1 MFSLEEELL
10 GPKQKVKT
18 CRIFFLSLSL
28 FFFALILKHTPS
40 IVQYSCC
47 IPTANKR
54 LGCAARGEHKVTV
67 NFCVGERLSQ
77 TMKFFFFFPS
87 IHFGGPEGHPC
98 HGAQTGSLSE
108 FPFPV
113 QLREGSDIEGCSL
126 HTPFPCGSKRL
137 HNPPTS
143 KLN

>member
-18 CRIFFLSLSL
+18 CRIFFLSLSF

-77 TMKFFFFFPS
+77 TMKFFFFFLIFISGARKGTHVMEHRLALCLNSHFLYSSGRVLTLRDVPS
-87 IHFGGPEGHPC
+87 TLH
-98 HGAQTGSLSE
+98 SLVEASDCTTHQ
-108 FPFPV
+108 PV
-113 QLREGSDIEGCSL
+113 S
-126 HTPFPCGSKRL
+126 
-137 HNPPTS
+137 
-143 KLN
+143 